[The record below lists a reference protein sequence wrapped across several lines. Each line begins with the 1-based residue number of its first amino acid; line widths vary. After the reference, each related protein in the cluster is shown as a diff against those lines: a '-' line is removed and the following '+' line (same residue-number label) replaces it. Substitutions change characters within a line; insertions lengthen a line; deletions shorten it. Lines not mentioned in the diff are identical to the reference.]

1 MCAVAEFL
9 GIGYPLA
16 HSRTS
21 GPGPYLT
28 REEWIMPIK
37 SAKAPKRS
45 AKLRSAK
52 KLEPQKPLALQAYVN
67 LAGQK
72 QGDLKGSTTT
82 TPTK

>member
-1 MCAVAEFL
+1 
-9 GIGYPLA
+9 
-16 HSRTS
+16 
-21 GPGPYLT
+21 
-28 REEWIMPIK
+28 MPTK